1 MALILAPP
9 PTSKRETWNR
19 CREKEEFENP
29 IVGVIPSV
37 VSVKKNRNYLWE
49 GFHKNPCNTS
59 IVTHHFTQ
67 ANKAFP
73 GSLEDGGTCGP

>member
-19 CREKEEFENP
+19 WREKEEFENP

-37 VSVKKNRNYLWE
+37 VSVKKTEITYERV
-49 GFHKNPCNTS
+49 S
-59 IVTHHFTQ
+59 IKTQ
-67 ANKAFP
+67 VILPLLPITLLKQIKH
-73 GSLEDGGTCGP
+73 SLAV